1 MTALDR
7 ILREARA
14 ELGTNE
20 ARSVDWAAVDQGLF
34 ERLDEVDAAEERE
47 RATVVKASA
56 GWRAGA
62 WLLAGAGMA
71 AAVTIAMVAGRGKED
86 HLLEG
91 AQPTAAHAVVATVL
105 SGGAVLGG
113 SQAAAGAELHVGDA
127 IEAREPV
134 RAEAPGKAWLL
145 LEGGSH
151 TRVAEQRAPLVLE
164 LEAGALE
171 ADVLPVAAGEAF
183 AVDVGAVRVAV
194 HGTHL
199 RVARVGDR
207 VTVDL
212 NEGVVSVGPPPRR
225 GSTMGPL
232 VTAPAHLEFSIADAA
247 GTLSVSHE
255 PGSVRAPV
263 VVRPSAQPTPVV
275 AVSPPAVT
283 HSEAA
288 THPATPAATAVARVE
303 QPHAPPPAVGDPS
316 VPSAGPPPLPP
327 VDTDAEATLAAAVRA
342 CMPSRSGTENV
353 TVSMSTTLHLE
364 LEDTGMVRS
373 ARFDPPVAVAVNE
386 CAAPTIYKT
395 RFGRAGAVAVPIGVI
410 VPSSGEPRR
419 TGPSSAP

>member
-14 ELGTNE
+14 ELGTRE
-20 ARSVDWAAVDQGLF
+20 ARGVDWRAVDEGLF
-34 ERLDEVDAAEERE
+34 ERLDELDAAEERE
-47 RATVVKASA
+47 RARVVKASA

-71 AAVTIAMVAGRGKED
+71 AAVTIAMVAGRGGE
-86 HLLEG
+86 HPLEG

-105 SGGAVLGG
+105 SGGALLGG
-113 SQAAAGAELHVGDA
+113 SQASAGAELHVGDS

-134 RAEAPGKAWLL
+134 RAEAPGKAWVL

-171 ADVLPVAAGEAF
+171 ADVIPVVEGEAF

-199 RVARVGDR
+199 RVARSGDR

-212 NEGVVSVGPPPRR
+212 NEGVVSVGLPPRR
-225 GSTMGPL
+225 GSTLGPL
-232 VTAPAHLEFSIADAA
+232 VTAPAHLEFSIADVA
-247 GTLSVSHE
+247 GTLAVSHD

-263 VVRPSAQPTPVV
+263 VLRPTAQPAPVV
-275 AVSPPAVT
+275 AVPGPAVVHPETAIHPSPPA
-283 HSEAA
+283 A
-288 THPATPAATAVARVE
+288 TVVARVE
-303 QPHAPPPAVGDPS
+303 QPHAAPPAVGDPS
-316 VPSAGPPPLPP
+316 VPSAGPPALPP
-327 VDTDAEATLAAAVRA
+327 IDPDAEATLAAAVRA
-342 CMPSRSGTENV
+342 CVPSRSGTENV

-395 RFGRAGAVAVPIGVI
+395 RFGRAGTVAVPIGII
-410 VPSSGEPRR
+410 VPSS
-419 TGPSSAP
+419 AP